1 MSFETSRKRDPV
13 TDFSLQDFYL
23 FVRLAESLSVAAVAR
38 ERNEHPSQVS
48 RALSRMETECGL
60 RLFHRSTHGL
70 SLTDDGCIFLEHAK
84 TISQNAT
91 ALTDDLASRSNQVSG
106 LVRISIACIL
116 AEYILIPNLRELT
129 DRHAELN
136 VSLHISDRSVDMS
149 TEGIDIA
156 VRAGIPPRDTHVARK
171 LGSHRRALYASPAY
185 LAARGIPRSPRD
197 LIHHDLIA
205 NAAVSSHNQW
215 PFDGDDE
222 MSTLPVAGR
231 ILADNTS
238 AIVSLMQANLGIGRI
253 NKVIGAEL
261 VVRGM
266 LTQVL
271 EDYEDKAEFD
281 ISAVTL
287 APRNRVPKIRV
298 CLDFLSECFRKFR
311 ESP

>member
-1 MSFETSRKRDPV
+1 V
-13 TDFSLQDFYL
+13 TNLSLQDFYL

-70 SLTDDGCIFLEHAK
+70 SLTDDGCTFLEHAK
-84 TISQNAT
+84 TISQNAIVL
-91 ALTDDLASRSNQVSG
+91 ADDLASRSNRVSG
-106 LVRISIACIL
+106 LVRISVACIL
-116 AEYILIPNLRELT
+116 AEYVLIPNLRELV
-129 DRHAELN
+129 DRHSDLN
-136 VSLHISDRSVDMS
+136 VSLHISDRPVDMS

-156 VRAGIPPRDTHVARK
+156 VRAGIPPRETHVARK
-171 LGSHRRALYASPAY
+171 LGSHRRALYGSPAY
-185 LAARGIPRSPRD
+185 LAARGIPRSPDD
-197 LIHHDLIA
+197 LLHHDLIS
-205 NAAVSSHNQW
+205 NAAVNSHNQW
-215 PFDGDDE
+215 PFDDE
-222 MSTLPVAGR
+222 DELSILPVAGR

-253 NKVIGAEL
+253 NKVIGEEL
-261 VVRGM
+261 VARGT

-271 EDYEDKAEFD
+271 EDYEDPTEFD

-311 ESP
+311 EST

>member
-1 MSFETSRKRDPV
+1 MSFETFRRRDPV
-13 TDFSLQDFYL
+13 TDLSLQDFHL

-48 RALSRMETECGL
+48 RALSRMETECGV

-84 TISQNAT
+84 TIAQDAT
-91 ALTDDLASRSNQVSG
+91 RLADDLASRSNHVSG
-106 LVRISIACIL
+106 LVRISVACIL
-116 AEYILIPNLRELT
+116 AEYVLIPKLRDLV
-129 DRHAELN
+129 DRHPELN
-136 VSLHISDRSVDMS
+136 VSLHISDRQVDMS

-185 LAARGIPRSPRD
+185 LAARGIPRSPHD
-197 LIHHDLIA
+197 LVHHDLIA
-205 NAAVSSHNQW
+205 NAAVNAHNQW

-222 MSTLPVAGR
+222 FSTLPVAGR

-238 AIVSLMQANLGIGRI
+238 AIVSLTRANLGIGRI

-261 VVRGM
+261 VAHGA
-266 LTQVL
+266 LTQIL
-271 EDYEDKAEFD
+271 EDYEDTTEFD
-281 ISAVTL
+281 IAAVTL

-298 CLDFLSECFRKFR
+298 CLDFLSECFREFR
-311 ESP
+311 ERA

>member
-1 MSFETSRKRDPV
+1 MTE
-13 TDFSLQDFYL
+13 FSLQDFYL

-48 RALSRMETECGL
+48 RALSRMETECSL

-70 SLTDDGCIFLEHAK
+70 SLTDDGCIFLEHAQR
-84 TISQNAT
+84 ISQNASIL
-91 ALTDDLASRSNQVSG
+91 ADDLASRSNRVSG
-106 LVRISIACIL
+106 LVRISVPCIL
-116 AEYILIPNLRELT
+116 AEYVLIPNLRDLV
-129 DRHAELN
+129 DRHADLN
-136 VSLHISDRSVDMS
+136 VSLHISDRQVDMS

-156 VRAGIPPRDTHVARK
+156 IRAGIPPRDTHVARK

-197 LIHHDLIA
+197 LVHHDLIA
-205 NAAVSSHNQW
+205 NAAVTAHNQW
-215 PFDGDDE
+215 PFDGDNE
-222 MSTLPVAGR
+222 LSTLPVAGR

-238 AIVSLMQANLGIGRI
+238 AIVSLTQANLGIGRI
-253 NKVIGAEL
+253 NKVIGKEL
-261 VVRGM
+261 VALGM

-271 EDYEDKAEFD
+271 EEYEDTNEFD

-287 APRNRVPKIRV
+287 APRNRVPKISV

-311 ESP
+311 EDT